1 MQPFDGS
8 KIQITRVRV
17 ADFWGGN
24 AVHFRYEGQTYRA
37 SIREDPDSEDESGNR
52 VCYAH
57 LQVAD
62 KNGNWGNDIAAKDD
76 IDIIPVGLNQVV
88 NDARVRKSLRF
99 SGHEPSVFPVKCR
112 YDRAIPYKFYDT
124 ISFASFLNETFVK

>member
-8 KIQITRVRV
+8 KIKITRVRKEKW
-17 ADFWGGN
+17 WGGN
-24 AVHFRYEGQTYRA
+24 AVHFRYEGKTYRA

-52 VCYAH
+52 VRYAH

-62 KNGNWGNDIAAKDD
+62 EHGNWGNDIAAKDD
-76 IDIIPVGLNQVV
+76 IDIIPIGLNQVA

-99 SGHEPSVFPVKCR
+99 VGREPSSFPQKCR

-124 ISFASFLNETFVK
+124 MSFASFLNETFVK

>member
-8 KIQITRVRV
+8 KIKITRVRKEKN
-17 ADFWGGN
+17 WGGN
-24 AVHFRYEGQTYRA
+24 AVHFRYEGKTYRA

-76 IDIIPVGLNQVV
+76 IDIIPVGLNQVA

-99 SGHEPSVFPVKCR
+99 VGHEPSSFPQTCR

-124 ISFASFLNETFVK
+124 MSFASFLNETFVK

>member
-8 KIQITRVRV
+8 KIKITRVRV
-17 ADFWGGN
+17 ADYWGGN

-37 SIREDPDSEDESGNR
+37 SIREDPDSESESGDR

-62 KNGNWGNDIAAKDD
+62 KNGNWGNDIAAKGD
-76 IDIIPVGLNQVV
+76 IDIIPVGLNQVA
-88 NDARVRKSLRF
+88 NDARVRKSLRW
-99 SGHEPSVFPVKCR
+99 SGHEPSSFPQKCR
-112 YDRAIPYKFYDT
+112 YDKAIPYKFYDT